1 MSWQLWKKLWRDLW
15 HRKGSL
21 GALCFVGLL
30 GNAFLISCFGV
41 YFDLRDA
48 RDKFYRDYHLAD
60 FRISVKAV
68 PENLV
73 RLLER
78 EPGVQRLEGAVSL
91 EARLEID
98 GFPDPIQATMV
109 GVPHRGKIFNR
120 LLPLNRGSLEEL
132 EDGQA
137 YASSAFFHAHK
148 LTAGDRLSAILLGQ
162 RETFEIVGGVQSPEF
177 VYVLAPGGS
186 LAPDPLRTA
195 VLFLPL
201 RQLQEAGEL
210 ENSYNQILGSF
221 TDDVRGRPEKER
233 EVMARIE
240 KRLGPYGVFDA
251 VPRSQFLSVQFLESD
266 IVGLKVSSS
275 VMPTLCLIITAVVL
289 NVVIGR
295 LVAGQRTI
303 VGTLKALGYSSFAVS
318 IHYLGFGLA
327 VGLGGAIGGVA
338 AGGILQ
344 RLFLNLYRSIYELP
358 IDQPRFYPELVG
370 ISVGLS
376 LGFALL
382 GTAFGVRAATRLT
395 PAVAMRPPPPEKGGR
410 ILLERGPLR
419 PLWRKLPFSWK
430 LVLRAIFRNPFRSA
444 VTFGSSFVATTIM
457 VESLAMGG
465 AITVL
470 IEREFR
476 WAQKQDLTVLLREP
490 QDRIGLQRELELLP
504 GVEYV
509 EGQLSVP
516 ALIISSPASGPR
528 ERQALLQGLPN
539 SPLLENPLRLTPELT
554 DQLTADQEGLFLSR
568 KLAEIL
574 GVGVG
579 DIVSLQLRRG
589 TRRNIQLM
597 VAGLVDTSLG
607 LGAYLSADRLSR
619 LIGES
624 KVADKMLLQAS
635 PLVRPELV
643 AELARRPEVLSVTWR
658 SDSLRQMEQVL
669 QQNMGFMLTVVIVFC
684 GFLAFG
690 AVLNTALVALAERER
705 EVGTL
710 RVLGYHPAAVTAIF
724 SGESLLLNTLGV
736 VCGWAGGAAL
746 TYGVCR
752 AYDTEIFRLPFVF
765 NAGIVLTSTLWMMLF
780 LASSQ
785 LVLYLIVK
793 GLPWLDVL
801 KIRE

>member
-1 MSWQLWKKLWRDLW
+1 MSWQLWKKLLRDLW
-15 HRKGSL
+15 YRKGSL
-21 GALCFVGLL
+21 GALSFVGLL
-30 GNAFLISCFGV
+30 GNAFLISCFGC
-41 YFDLRDA
+41 YFDLRDS
-48 RDKFYRDYHLAD
+48 RDKFYSDYHLAD

-73 RLLER
+73 RILET
-78 EPGVQRLEGAVSL
+78 EPGIQTLEGAVSL
-91 EARLEID
+91 DARIEIA
-98 GFPDPIQATMV
+98 GFPDPTQTTMV
-109 GVPHRGKIFNR
+109 GVPHTGKVLNQ
-120 LLPLNRGSLEEL
+120 LLPINGGGLQPL
-132 EDGQA
+132 EDDQA
-137 YASSAFFHAHK
+137 FASSAFFHAHK
-148 LTAGDRLSAILLGQ
+148 LKVGDQLSVILLGQ
-162 RETFEIVGGVQSPEF
+162 RQLFSIAGGVQSPEF

-195 VLFLPL
+195 VLFVPL

-210 ENSYNQILGSF
+210 ENSYNQILGRFS
-221 TDDVRGRPEKER
+221 DDVRGKPERER
-233 EVMARIE
+233 EVMD
-240 KRLGPYGVFDA
+240 RLQQRLAPYGVFEA
-251 VPRSQFLSVQFLESD
+251 IPRSQFLSVQFLESD

-275 VMPTLCLIITAVVL
+275 VMPTLCLIIVAVVL

-303 VGTLKALGYSSFAVS
+303 VGTLKALGYSNFAVTV
-318 IHYLGFGLA
+318 HYLGFGLG
-327 VGLGGAIGGVA
+327 VGLAGAVGGVA
-338 AGGILQ
+338 VGGWLQ
-344 RLFLNLYRSIYELP
+344 RAFLNMYRTIYELP
-358 IDQPRFYPELVG
+358 IREPGFYPELVA

-382 GTAFGVRAATRLT
+382 GTAFGVRAATRLA

-419 PLWRKLPFSWK
+419 LIWGRLPFSWK

-444 VTFGSSFVATTIM
+444 VTFGSSFIATTIM
-457 VESLAMGG
+457 VESLGMGG
-465 AITVL
+465 AISVL
-470 IEREFR
+470 IQREFV
-476 WAQKQDLTVLLREP
+476 WAQKQDVTVLLREP
-490 QDRIGLQRELELLP
+490 KDRVSLQRELEMLP

-516 ALIISSPASGPR
+516 VVIHSVSENENR
-528 ERQALLQGLPN
+528 ERQALLQGLPD
-539 SPLLENPLRLTPELT
+539 SPLLENPLRLTPGMAERLT
-554 DQLTADQEGLFLSR
+554 RDQEGLFLSR
-568 KLAEIL
+568 KLAQL
-574 GVGVG
+574 LAVDVG
-579 DIVSLQLRRG
+579 DQVELELRRG
-589 TRRNIQLM
+589 TRRTVEVQ

-607 LGAYLSADRLSR
+607 LGLYMSADRLSR
-619 LIGES
+619 LIGEGN
-624 KVADKMLLQAS
+624 VADKLLLQAS
-635 PLVRPELV
+635 PEGRPLLM
-643 AELARRPEVLSVTWR
+643 AELSRRPEVLGVNWR

-669 QQNMGFMLTVVIVFC
+669 QQNMGAMLTVVIVFC

-710 RVLGYHPAAVTAIF
+710 RVLGYTPVAVTAIF

-736 VCGWAGGAAL
+736 ICGWAGGAAL

-765 NAGIVLTSTLWMMLF
+765 NVEIVTTATLWMLLF
-780 LASSQ
+780 LTASQ
-785 LVLYLIVK
+785 LVLGMIVR